1 VPAVQVVKGG
11 SCPTQKTRAQRRA
24 IDSNDHTEPLY
35 SFGKRAG
42 DSKTYGPIFPLNI
55 QERFCPKKVGSVKT
69 KCNYMRGFDSSYLDT
84 SDSSDKRDLYTKSLN
99 AFKDNSSN
107 DETHHWEKRTPKI
120 IEFCP
125 SIPAEKAT
133 SPDYHPS
140 GKQMEVYPNTPV
152 YGPENGNDCK
162 SSYYSTE

>member
-35 SFGKRAG
+35 PLGKRAG
-42 DSKTYGPIFPLNI
+42 DGKTYGPIFPLNI
-55 QERFCPKKVGSVKT
+55 QERFCPKKVGSVNT

-84 SDSSDKRDLYTKSLN
+84 SDSSAKRDLSTIFSN
-99 AFKDNSSN
+99 VFKDNSST
-107 DETHHWEKRTPKI
+107 DETHHWEKRTPKTI
-120 IEFCP
+120 GFCP
-125 SIPAEKAT
+125 LNPVNVAI
-133 SPDYHPS
+133 SPDYYAS
-140 GKQMEVYPNTPV
+140 GEQMRNYPNTPV

-162 SSYYSTE
+162 STYCIPV